1 MFYLWRIVK
10 RNPIAANYRTLGF
23 CFLGY
28 LSGGVIQSYSMPIA
42 HNLGNYCEPHTE
54 NYDER
59 LRQFNK
65 KKLLLLRS
73 TMDDLRAKQDAELRA
88 IASSN

>member
-1 MFYLWRIVK
+1 MFYLWRIIK
-10 RNPIAANYRTLGF
+10 RNPIAASYRTLGF

-28 LSGGVIQSYSMPIA
+28 LTLGVVQSYSRPIA
-42 HNLGNYCEPHTE
+42 HNLDNYCEPHTE
-54 NYDER
+54 DYDER

-65 KKLLLLRS
+65 KKLLLLRN
-73 TMDDLRAKQDAELRA
+73 TMYDLRAKQDVELRA